1 MLLLTEVEFMDIRC
15 DIDLEYKQHVRFKY
29 GRKILCLHIL
39 KAIYGMIK
47 YALLWY
53 ELYESVLKY
62 MGFQLNPYD
71 ICVANKD
78 VNGK

>member
-1 MLLLTEVEFMDIRC
+1 MNIMFDINTK
-15 DIDLEYKQHVRFKY
+15 YKQHVRFKY
-29 GRKILCLHIL
+29 GSKTLYLCIL

-53 ELYESVLKY
+53 ELYESVLKC